1 MGKGLPFTVQSPMRV
16 DGGIKISAL
25 RANIE
30 AEHGME
36 ARSLQLFQDSSG
48 PAFATGSLVRDIG
61 EHTLTIRRA
70 TNRQADDKEQQAVG
84 RVLRK
89 RAAGKSNAKT
99 TKHHAALER
108 RLGGIGESLTGVETA
123 VGEVGSTRNPGSL
136 YALMDTSGN

>member
-1 MGKGLPFTVQSPMRV
+1 MGKGLPFTVQSPMPV
-16 DGGIKISAL
+16 DGGITISAL

-30 AEHGME
+30 AEHGVE

-48 PAFATGSLVRDIG
+48 PAFAVGSLVRDIG

-70 TNRQADDKEQQAVG
+70 TNKQTSDQQAVS
-84 RVLRK
+84 RVVRE
-89 RAAGKSNAKT
+89 RAAGKSNANT
-99 TKHHAALER
+99 IKHREALER

-123 VGEVGSTRNPGSL
+123 VGAVGSTRNSGSL